1 MNNKKIFFLAMVMLS
16 SFSSYLLVSKLHLP
30 CLIELFLIPL
40 WFYYRRTIS
49 LPFKDVMILTLF
61 LISGTFVGLLN
72 PLFDLGEILQMTR
85 CFFLGGIGFVLLKN
99 NEIFSTKGKLLALSF
114 GAFVGDLLNS
124 YITMRTT
131 LGGVED
137 DEYAVDINIILS
149 ILWAILIIFYKKS
162 KWLLLLLVL
171 VPLLCFLSV
180 SRGITVFFI
189 VGIILSLMLKILN
202 NPVKIF
208 VSFTFLVLSFFALS
222 YLYDKG
228 ESTIQH
234 FSPSMHFR
242 LYTKVKKVGKLQA
255 DKGRIAPYLWLKDHL
270 DYYTFPRGFQ
280 GKKFFKEKSGSF
292 VPVRYVWDSAYLE
305 LIYTFGLLPFLMIFF
320 VCLYKL
326 YKMYIYFHCTDNPI
340 FAVACVML
348 ILLGLEHFFGYGLY
362 RSPFTVFSN
371 GALLGFIWRIST
383 NPDSVSSLSLEKT
396 EIK

>member
-1 MNNKKIFFLAMVMLS
+1 M
-16 SFSSYLLVSKLHLP
+16 
-30 CLIELFLIPL
+30 
-40 WFYYRRTIS
+40 
-49 LPFKDVMILTLF
+49 
-61 LISGTFVGLLN
+61 
-72 PLFDLGEILQMTR
+72 
-85 CFFLGGIGFVLLKN
+85 
-99 NEIFSTKGKLLALSF
+99 
-114 GAFVGDLLNS
+114 
-124 YITMRTT
+124 
-131 LGGVED
+131 
-137 DEYAVDINIILS
+137 
-149 ILWAILIIFYKKS
+149 
-162 KWLLLLLVL
+162 LLLLVL

-222 YLYDKG
+222 YIYDKG

-280 GKKFFKEKSGSF
+280 GKKFFKEKGGSF

-305 LIYTFGLLPFLMIFF
+305 VLYTFGLLPFLVIL
-320 VCLYKL
+320 VIYLYKL
-326 YKMYIYFHCTDNPI
+326 YQMFIYYQRCGDPI
-340 FAVACVML
+340 FAIAIVMFLLLL
-348 ILLGLEHFFGYGLY
+348 IEHFFGYGLY

-371 GALLGFIWRIST
+371 GALLGFIWRISERPET
-383 NPDSVSSLSLEKT
+383 IYGTSIDDNENFN
-396 EIK
+396 E